1 MFDGNGT
8 YFSNDGSRYDE
19 LFYSEND
26 GKLIAKFLPYLSYI
40 GEFSAG
46 QKHGRGVMYYTNG
59 ESRQG
64 TWINNKLIGR

>member
-26 GKLIAKFLPYLSYI
+26 GKFLPYLSYI
-40 GEFSAG
+40 GEFSGG
-46 QKHGRGVMYYTNG
+46 QKHGKGVMYYTNG

-64 TWINNKLIGR
+64 TWSNNKLIGR